1 MPYKESQDRKIP
13 KWLSILIVLV
23 IIPTLYFS
31 PFILGLAGEILIIQ
45 EKYQAAVDLADVAV
59 RLRSDYAFPYSVRAK
74 AFSERGELEKALQEY
89 TRAIDLNPREWVYYT
104 ERGNVFSRMGKSEDA
119 IADYTKSIEIHPTNE
134 DAYINRGREFALAG
148 DYENAKED
156 FSKAIEINPDSADAY
171 LDRGIMYSLSEKRKA
186 QSDFQKAIE
195 LFREEG
201 DFEKAEL
208 ALQMLEDLDP

>member
-1 MPYKESQDRKIP
+1 
-13 KWLSILIVLV
+13 
-23 IIPTLYFS
+23 
-31 PFILGLAGEILIIQ
+31 
-45 EKYQAAVDLADVAV
+45 
-59 RLRSDYAFPYSVRAK
+59 
-74 AFSERGELEKALQEY
+74 
-89 TRAIDLNPREWVYYT
+89 
-104 ERGNVFSRMGKSEDA
+104 MGKSEDA

-171 LDRGIMYSLSEKRKA
+171 LGRGIMYSLSEKRKA
-186 QSDFQKAIE
+186 QSDFQIAIE

-208 ALQMLEDLDP
+208 ARQMLEDLDP